1 MIKKA
6 HRRSGRN
13 SICEREIGSKLRE
26 GDAGNQNLNGSVE
39 KIQKLL
45 VQAF

>member
-1 MIKKA
+1 
-6 HRRSGRN
+6 
-13 SICEREIGSKLRE
+13 LRE

-45 VQAF
+45 VQAFWERSTLTQWRGRILSEVTDNI